1 MLLRAIA
8 VELGVYRPAAPSGE
22 ARAKLREMFPSGKI

>member
-8 VELGVYRPAAPSGE
+8 VGLGVYRPAAPSGE